1 MQRAKSGEFNWVDL
15 WAHDFEKQ
23 SAFYEAL
30 FGWSYVDFPFEN
42 GMVYRMFNT
51 DGHAVSGMS
60 QLSADMVA
68 QGQSSAWNTYL
79 ATDDVDAV
87 VTKAVEL
94 GGTVVMPPMD
104 VPGSGRTAVIQ
115 DPTGAYVS
123 FWKPLS
129 PDETV
134 EYMRPGTLSWND
146 LGTRDPQKAI
156 AFYTRLLGWDV
167 QPMEAGPMPYWVVNV
182 DGQGE
187 GGIMPM
193 PAMVPDEV
201 PSYWLV
207 YFGTT
212 DVKESVAR
220 ARELGATV
228 VSEPMQVA
236 DMVEFAVLADPFGAT
251 FALMRPLQ
259 NA

>member
-15 WAHDFEKQ
+15 WARDFEKQ
-23 SAFYEAL
+23 GAFYEAL
-30 FGWSYVDFPFEN
+30 FGWNHTDFPFEN
-42 GMVYRMFNT
+42 GMVYRMFNAG
-51 DGHAVSGMS
+51 GHAVGGMS
-60 QLSADMVA
+60 QLSADMIA
-68 QGQSSAWNTYL
+68 QGLPSAWNTYL
-79 ATDDVDAV
+79 ATDDVDATV
-87 VTKAVEL
+87 AKAAEL
-94 GGTVVMPPMD
+94 GGTVTMPPMD

-129 PDETV
+129 LDETV
-134 EYMRPGTLSWND
+134 EYMQPGTLSWND
-146 LGTRDPQKAI
+146 LGTRDPQRAI
-156 AFYTRLLGWDV
+156 DFYSKLMGWDI
-167 QPMEAGPMPYWVVNV
+167 QKMEAGPMPYWVVNV

-193 PAMVPDEV
+193 PDMVPAEV

-207 YFGTT
+207 YFGTADLT
-212 DVKESVAR
+212 ASVAK
-220 ARELGATV
+220 AVQLGGSV
-228 VSEPMQVA
+228 VSEPMTVP

-259 NA
+259 NV